1 MGRVDEKKLQK
12 RNSLLQTAF
21 ELFTTKGVVNTSI
34 SDIADRA
41 GVAKG
46 TFYLYFKD
54 KIDIKNKL
62 IGHKTEKLF
71 EKAVEALEKEPQ
83 KTFTDKVIFVVNN
96 IIDQLVENQAL
107 LLFISKNL
115 SWGIFK
121 NLIDSG
127 EKGTSEQGIAAAFEK
142 IISEEGDNLE
152 SPEIMF
158 YMICEFVS
166 SVSYSPILYKEPVL
180 IDDLK
185 PHIFRTVRNIIAQYQ
200 KVPDKTE

>member
-1 MGRVDEKKLQK
+1 MSRVDEKKLQK

-21 ELFTTKGVVNTSI
+21 ELFTTKGVGNTSI

-46 TFYLYFKD
+46 TFYLYFRD

-71 EKAVEALEKEPQ
+71 EKAVEALENDPQ

-96 IIDQLVENQAL
+96 IIDQLEENQAL

-127 EKGTSEQGIAAAFEK
+127 EKGTEQGIAATYEK
-142 IISEEGDNLE
+142 IMAEEGDNIE

-180 IDDLK
+180 IDNLK
-185 PHIFRTVRNIIAQYQ
+185 PHIFRTIRSIIAQYQ

>member
-1 MGRVDEKKLQK
+1 MSRVDEKKLQK

-21 ELFTTKGVVNTSI
+21 ELFTTKGVGNTSI

-71 EKAVEALEKEPQ
+71 EKAVEALENDPKD
-83 KTFTDKVIFVVNN
+83 TFSDKVVFVVNN

-107 LLFISKNL
+107 LLFINKNL

-127 EKGTSEQGIAAAFEK
+127 ENGTEQGIAHAYEK
-142 IISEEGDNLE
+142 IMAEEGDNIE

-166 SVSYSPILYKEPVL
+166 SVSFSPILYKEPVL
-180 IDDLK
+180 IEDLK

-200 KVPDKTE
+200 KSTGQN

>member
-1 MGRVDEKKLQK
+1 MSRVDEKKLQK

-21 ELFTTKGVVNTSI
+21 ELFTTKGVGNTSI

-71 EKAVEALEKEPQ
+71 EKAVEALENDHQ

-96 IIDQLVENQAL
+96 IIDQLEENQAL

-127 EKGTSEQGIAAAFEK
+127 EKGTEQGIAATYEK
-142 IISEEGDNLE
+142 IMSEEGDNIE

-185 PHIFRTVRNIIAQYQ
+185 PHIFRTIRSIIAQYQ
-200 KVPDKTE
+200 KVPDITE

>member
-1 MGRVDEKKLQK
+1 MSRVDEKKLQK

-21 ELFTTKGVVNTSI
+21 ELFTTKGVGNTSI

-71 EKAVEALEKEPQ
+71 EKAVEALENDPQ

-96 IIDQLVENQAL
+96 IIDQLEENQAL

-127 EKGTSEQGIAAAFEK
+127 EKGTEQGIAATYEK
-142 IISEEGDNLE
+142 IMSEEGDNIE

-185 PHIFRTVRNIIAQYQ
+185 PHIFRTIRSIIAQYQ
-200 KVPDKTE
+200 KVPDITE

>member
-1 MGRVDEKKLQK
+1 MSRVDEKKLQK

-21 ELFTTKGVVNTSI
+21 ELFTTKGVGNTSI

-71 EKAVEALEKEPQ
+71 EKAVEALENDPKD
-83 KTFTDKVIFVVNN
+83 TFSDKVVFVVNN

-107 LLFISKNL
+107 LLFINKNL

-127 EKGTSEQGIAAAFEK
+127 EKGTEQGIAHTYEK
-142 IISEEGDNLE
+142 IMAEEGDNIE

-166 SVSYSPILYKEPVL
+166 SVSFSPILYKEPVL
-180 IDDLK
+180 IEDLK

>member
-1 MGRVDEKKLQK
+1 MSRVDEKKLQK

-21 ELFTTKGVVNTSI
+21 ELFTTKGVGNTSI

-71 EKAVEALEKEPQ
+71 EKAVEALENDPQ

-96 IIDQLVENQAL
+96 IIDQLEENQAL

-127 EKGTSEQGIAAAFEK
+127 EKGTEHGIAATYEK
-142 IISEEGDNLE
+142 IMAEEGDNIE

-185 PHIFRTVRNIIAQYQ
+185 PHIFRTIRSIIAQYQ

>member
-1 MGRVDEKKLQK
+1 MSRVDEKKLQK

-21 ELFTTKGVVNTSI
+21 ELFTTKGVGNTSI

-71 EKAVEALEKEPQ
+71 EKAVEALENDPKDS
-83 KTFTDKVIFVVNN
+83 FSDKVVFVVNN

-107 LLFISKNL
+107 LLFINKNL

-127 EKGTSEQGIAAAFEK
+127 ENGTEQGIAHTYEK
-142 IISEEGDNLE
+142 IMAEEGDNIE

-166 SVSYSPILYKEPVL
+166 SVSFSPILYKEPVL
-180 IDDLK
+180 IEDLK

-200 KVPDKTE
+200 KSTGQN

>member
-1 MGRVDEKKLQK
+1 MSRVDEKKLQK

-21 ELFTTKGVVNTSI
+21 ELFTTKGVGNTSI

-71 EKAVEALEKEPQ
+71 EKAVEALENNPKD
-83 KTFTDKVIFVVNN
+83 TFSDKVVFVVNN

-107 LLFISKNL
+107 LLFINKNL

-127 EKGTSEQGIAAAFEK
+127 EKGTEQGIAHTYEK
-142 IISEEGDNLE
+142 IMAEEGDNIE

-166 SVSYSPILYKEPVL
+166 SVSFSPILYREPVL
-180 IDDLK
+180 IEDLK